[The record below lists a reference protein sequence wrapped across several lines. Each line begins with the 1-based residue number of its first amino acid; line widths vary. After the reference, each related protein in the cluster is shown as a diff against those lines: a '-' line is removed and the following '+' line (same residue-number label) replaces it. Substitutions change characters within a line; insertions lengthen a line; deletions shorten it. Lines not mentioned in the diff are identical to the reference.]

1 MVYNS
6 LLVTTLIKMS
16 LVPPLPPPPP
26 PLPPLVTENI
36 EEKVDDEIEKSLIKW
51 HQLVV
56 DSETNKKYFHISMW
70 TDTPTILQQGPQ

>member
-1 MVYNS
+1 MS
-6 LLVTTLIKMS
+6 LL
-16 LVPPLPPPPP
+16 PPLPPPPP

-36 EEKVDDEIEKSLIKW
+36 EEKVDDDEIGKSLIKW

-56 DSETNKKYFHISMW
+56 DSETNNKYFHISMW